1 MINRLV
7 FDHFPFDF
15 LA

>member
-7 FDHFPFDF
+7 NC
-15 LA
+15 